1 MQMKRNLNNLKI
13 DNSADLTRILT
24 GTLLDIRRGE
34 VSPEMAKNIVSVADK
49 INKNNTNA
57 INYKKVAKHNNEIEF
72 FETLLNEMK

>member
-34 VSPEMAKNIVSVADK
+34 ITSEMAKNIVSVADK

-72 FETLLNEMK
+72 FEEIT

>member
-1 MQMKRNLNNLKI
+1 MKRNLNNLKI

-24 GTLLDIRRGE
+24 GALLDIRRGE
-34 VSPEMAKNIVSVADK
+34 VSPEIAKSIVSVADK

-72 FETLLNEMK
+72 FEETTK

>member
-57 INYKKVAKHNNEIEF
+57 INYKKVAKHNNEIDF
-72 FETLLNEMK
+72 FEEIT